1 MSPDRS
7 PEQPSQPSGDEG
19 LIQIA
24 PGVRVEPAVL
34 RFRFASSSGPG
45 GQNVNR
51 RATKAQ
57 LWVDPADLPITE
69 PARRRLIK
77 LGARYLTDAGE
88 LQIQSD
94 GSRSQ
99 AGNREA
105 CLLRL
110 RGLLLEAMKPP
121 RPRKKT
127 KPTRGSIERRIK
139 AKKERGEIK
148 RRRQKPFD

>member
-1 MSPDRS
+1 MTQD
-7 PEQPSQPSGDEG
+7 GTDG

-57 LWVDPADLPITE
+57 LWVDPADLPLSE
-69 PARRRLIK
+69 SVRRRLIR
-77 LGARYLTDAGE
+77 LGGRWMIDSGE
-88 LQIQSD
+88 LLIQSD
-94 GSRSQ
+94 ESRSQ
-99 AGNREA
+99 SGNREA

-110 RGLLLEAMKPP
+110 RALLLEAMKPP
-121 RPRKKT
+121 RPRK
-127 KPTRGSIERRIK
+127 PTRPTKGSIERRIK
-139 AKKERGEIK
+139 AKKQRGETK
-148 RRRQKPFD
+148 RRRKPPDF